1 MFNKKLVAMTLAITL
16 VAAGFVGCGKKNT
29 ENNTAKNNNTKVEE
43 KGEEIKVGLVTDEGG
58 VNDKSFN
65 QSADTGIKKAGE
77 TINVNYNFI
86 ESQSK
91 EDYAENLEALID
103 NGKDVVFAVGFQM
116 ADAVLG
122 MSEKYTDAKIAI
134 IDNAYEDPTTE
145 EKEQPANVHSIVFK
159 EHEGSFLVGVIAG
172 LTTKTNNIGFIGGK
186 DFPLINR
193 FEFGFAAGVMSVNPE
208 AGKQLVSR
216 DTVKYADSFGDVNK
230 GYELAKAL
238 YDEGCDIIY
247 HAAGGVGI
255 GLFKATAELREAGKD
270 VWAIGVD
277 MDQAV
282 SLPEYKDVILTSMIK
297 RVDTATF
304 TVVNDIAKGEFKGG
318 EVTALGLKEEGVG
331 IAASSTEHVEASILT
346 KVEEIKQEIIEGKVV
361 VPENLEQL
369 KEFK

>member
-1 MFNKKLVAMTLAITL
+1 MFNKKLVAMTLAITM

-29 ENNTAKNNNTKVEE
+29 ENNAANNNAKNNTKVEE

-65 QSADTGIKKAGE
+65 QSADEGIKKAAE
-77 TINVNYNFI
+77 SINVNYNYI

-91 EDYAENLEALID
+91 EDYSENLEALID
-103 NGKDVVFAVGFQM
+103 DGKDIVFAVGFQM
-116 ADAVLG
+116 ADAVIG

-134 IDNAYEDPTTE
+134 IDNAYEA
-145 EKEQPANVHSIVFK
+145 QPANVHSIVFK

-172 LTTKTNNIGFIGGK
+172 LTTKTNSIGFIGGK

-208 AGKQLVSR
+208 AGKALVNR

-277 MDQAV
+277 MDQAAT
-282 SLPEYKDVILTSMIK
+282 LPEYKDVILTSMIK

-304 TVVNDIAKGEFKGG
+304 TVVNDIAKGEFQGG
-318 EVTALGLKEEGVG
+318 QVTALGLKEEGVG
-331 IAASSTEHVEASILT
+331 IADSSAEHVAADVLT
-346 KVEEIKQEIIEGKVV
+346 KVEEAKKAIIEGTIV
-361 VPENLEQL
+361 VPENVEQL
-369 KEFK
+369 KAFK

>member
-1 MFNKKLVAMTLAITL
+1 MFNKKLVAMTLAITM

-29 ENNTAKNNNTKVEE
+29 ENNAANNNAKNNTKVEE
-43 KGEEIKVGLVTDEGG
+43 KGEEIKVGLATDEGG

-65 QSADTGIKKAGE
+65 QSADEGIHRAGE
-77 TINVNYNFI
+77 TLNVKYNYI

-103 NGKDVVFAVGFQM
+103 DGKDVVFAVGFQM
-116 ADAVLG
+116 ADAVSG
-122 MSEKYTDAKIAI
+122 MSEKYADAKIAI
-134 IDNAYEDPTTE
+134 IDNAYEV
-145 EKEQPANVHSIVFK
+145 QPANVHSIVFK

-208 AGKQLVSR
+208 AGKDLVSR
-216 DTVKYADSFGDVNK
+216 DAVKYADSFGDVNK

-304 TVVNDIAKGEFKGG
+304 SVVNDVANGEFKGG
-318 EVTALGLKEEGVG
+318 QVTALGLKEEGVG
-331 IAASSTEHVEASILT
+331 IAASSKEHVSEEILA
-346 KVEEIKQEIIEGKVV
+346 KVEETKKAIIEGEIV
-361 VPENLEQL
+361 VPENVEQL